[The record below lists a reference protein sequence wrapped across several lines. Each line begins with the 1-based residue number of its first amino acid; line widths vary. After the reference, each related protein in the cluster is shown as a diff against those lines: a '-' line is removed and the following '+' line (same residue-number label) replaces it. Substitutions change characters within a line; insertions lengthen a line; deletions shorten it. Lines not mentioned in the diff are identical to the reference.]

1 GRILRRRDELTRRL
15 AQLAED
21 ISREQRL
28 VADNAVILARLD
40 AEEAEISEILAD
52 SGRYAEET
60 REAFEGAAAKLA
72 DSERIFTQLT
82 AERAEA
88 AAGR

>member
-1 GRILRRRDELTRRL
+1 M
-15 AQLAED
+15 
-21 ISREQRL
+21 
-28 VADNAVILARLD
+28 ADNAVILARLD

-60 REAFEGAAAKLA
+60 REAFEAAAAKLA
-72 DSERIFTQLT
+72 DSERIFTALT

-88 AAGR
+88 AA

>member
-1 GRILRRRDELTRRL
+1 SGTRLALAQFRQLQAGDSLVLRRRDELTRRL

-40 AEEAEISEILAD
+40 AEEEEISEILAD

-60 REAFEGAAAKLA
+60 RE
-72 DSERIFTQLT
+72 
-82 AERAEA
+82 
-88 AAGR
+88 